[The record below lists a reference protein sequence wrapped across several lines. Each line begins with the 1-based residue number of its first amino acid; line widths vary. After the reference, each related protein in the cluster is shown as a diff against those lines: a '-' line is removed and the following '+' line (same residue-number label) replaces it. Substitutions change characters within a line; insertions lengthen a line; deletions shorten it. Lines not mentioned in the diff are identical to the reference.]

1 MKTHRPMRYALEDWG
16 AGPSEPARGARRT
29 TRIAAIMAWLL
40 FAAASIAIGARHDAL
55 LTLVCWGAVGLAMSI
70 RKFWLDGM
78 SLGRAAAFFCSI
90 GLVGAGMSLTAYGV
104 SQCGYESILGRADGS
119 TVGICY
125 GRTADPLYIATGFGI
140 GAVGLATMRLIKRG
154 ASWSGFLK
162 GFLPLVAAIFLVDP
176 GGGAIFLA
184 PVTLPGLAWLT
195 WRSRSLVYRIVCVV
209 LFALTVAEV
218 AWIITYSP
226 APGR

>member
-1 MKTHRPMRYALEDWG
+1 
-16 AGPSEPARGARRT
+16 
-29 TRIAAIMAWLL
+29 MAWLV

-55 LTLVCWGAVGLAMSI
+55 LTLVCWGAGGLAMAT
-70 RKFWLDGM
+70 RRFRMDGM

-90 GLVGAGMSLTAYGV
+90 GLVGAGMSLTAYGI

-119 TVGICY
+119 TFGICY
-125 GRTADPLYIATGFGI
+125 GRTTDQVYIATGLGI
-140 GAVGLATMRLIKRG
+140 GAIGLATVRLVRRG
-154 ASWSGFLK
+154 ASWSGFFK
-162 GFLPLVAAIFLVDP
+162 GFLPLTAAIFLVDP
-176 GGGAIFLA
+176 GGGVIFLA
-184 PVTLPGLAWLT
+184 PATLPGLAWLI
-195 WRSRSLVYRIVCVV
+195 WRSRSVVYRIVCVV